1 MNVQSLQRFY
11 PMVYHVV
18 KNYPKA
24 WKKDLVADG
33 MFALQRAVNTY
44 NPEHK
49 TKFSTYAFICI
60 RREVART
67 AKVMYQQSLHNDHDM
82 EENAYYW
89 EDPAGSL
96 DVQNALFH
104 VKQSLDEFL
113 TVEEKDI
120 LAMRYGL
127 YGNAP
132 QSIREIAETCS
143 VSTSAMAAKLKTI
156 RLKLQFALW
165 SHGPI

>member
-1 MNVQSLQRFY
+1 MTISSLQHYY

-18 KNYPKA
+18 KNYPRA

-33 MFALQRAVNTY
+33 MLALQRAVHTY

-67 AKVMYQQSLHNDHDM
+67 AKTMYQQSLFNDEDM
-82 EENAYYW
+82 EEYAYYW
-89 EDPAGSL
+89 EDPSETF
-96 DVQNALFH
+96 DVENALFRMKH
-104 VKQSLDEFL
+104 SLDDML
-113 TVEEKDI
+113 SVEEKDI

-143 VSTSAMAAKLKTI
+143 TSTSSMAHKIKTI
-156 RLKLQFALW
+156 RLKLQLALW

>member
-1 MNVQSLQRFY
+1 MNTLQPYY

-33 MFALQRAVNTY
+33 MLALQRAVDTY
-44 NPEHK
+44 KPEK
-49 TKFSTYAFICI
+49 NTKFSTYAFICI

-67 AKVMYQQSLHNDHDM
+67 AKEMYQQSLNTDTNI
-82 EENAYYW
+82 EQYAYYW
-89 EDPAGSL
+89 EDPSETWDVENAMFQMKNTL
-96 DVQNALFH
+96 DDV
-104 VKQSLDEFL
+104 L

-127 YGNAP
+127 YGNVP
-132 QSIREIAETCS
+132 QSIREIAETYS
-143 VSTSAMAAKLKTI
+143 VTTSHMANRVKKI
-156 RLKLQFALW
+156 RERLHAALW
-165 SHGPI
+165 SYGPI